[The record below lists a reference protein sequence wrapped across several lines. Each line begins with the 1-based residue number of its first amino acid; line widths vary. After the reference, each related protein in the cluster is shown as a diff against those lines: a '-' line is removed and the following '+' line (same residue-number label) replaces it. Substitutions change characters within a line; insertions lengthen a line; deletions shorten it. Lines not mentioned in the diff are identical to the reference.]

1 MLRVCLYARFSTEKQ
16 TESSIDDQ
24 LRVCRARIEREGWQ
38 EVACHYDMAV
48 SGSTSVASRPGG
60 CDMLDAAMNN
70 QFDILIME
78 GLDRL
83 SRDLVEQERIVRRLE
98 HRGIRIIG
106 LSDGYDSRMAARK
119 VLRGVRGLINEL
131 YLDDLRSKTHRG
143 QTGQIERGYIA
154 GGKSYGYNIVKH
166 QRGSLYE
173 INDEQAKWVRWIFKE
188 YSEGASVQKIAHEL
202 NRLAIESP
210 RNGTWA
216 VSAIYGSPLK
226 GSGILNNQLYV
237 GRLIWNRSQW
247 IKNPDTGTRQRI
259 DRPKDEWKII
269 DLPDLRIV
277 DQDIWD
283 KVRTR
288 LDHGRDSTGRKRP
301 GKARV
306 SLFGGLMRCPY
317 CKGAMIAVNT
327 RSYGCNAAKDK
338 GRAVCKGFLVRRDLV
353 EGRLLA
359 VLRDD
364 LLSEQAADKFQKY
377 FREAVYKLAQLN
389 KKEINHFSDRLT
401 EIEIEIQRLLD
412 AIVKVGISDNLA
424 ARLKKLEAQQK
435 SIVEHINTQRN
446 EMNIQLPNMKLLFKE
461 ALLRL
466 NDVLD
471 TNPEKARPILNSIF
485 SQVDFF
491 INEKNEVYAQVET
504 AQALNYAV
512 EPFLKLVAG
521 ARYDLYRQSL
531 VVSQS
536 VVKDVYIKNIN
547 KIK

>member
-1 MLRVCLYARFSTEKQ
+1 
-16 TESSIDDQ
+16 
-24 LRVCRARIEREGWQ
+24 
-38 EVACHYDMAV
+38 
-48 SGSTSVASRPGG
+48 
-60 CDMLDAAMNN
+60 
-70 QFDILIME
+70 
-78 GLDRL
+78 
-83 SRDLVEQERIVRRLE
+83 
-98 HRGIRIIG
+98 
-106 LSDGYDSRMAARK
+106 
-119 VLRGVRGLINEL
+119 
-131 YLDDLRSKTHRG
+131 
-143 QTGQIERGYIA
+143 
-154 GGKSYGYNIVKH
+154 
-166 QRGSLYE
+166 
-173 INDEQAKWVRWIFKE
+173 
-188 YSEGASVQKIAHEL
+188 
-202 NRLAIESP
+202 
-210 RNGTWA
+210 
-216 VSAIYGSPLK
+216 
-226 GSGILNNQLYV
+226 
-237 GRLIWNRSQW
+237 
-247 IKNPDTGTRQRI
+247 
-259 DRPKDEWKII
+259 
-269 DLPDLRIV
+269 
-277 DQDIWD
+277 
-283 KVRTR
+283 
-288 LDHGRDSTGRKRP
+288 
-301 GKARV
+301 
-306 SLFGGLMRCPY
+306 MRCPY

-364 LLSEQAADKFQKY
+364 LLSEHAADKFQKY